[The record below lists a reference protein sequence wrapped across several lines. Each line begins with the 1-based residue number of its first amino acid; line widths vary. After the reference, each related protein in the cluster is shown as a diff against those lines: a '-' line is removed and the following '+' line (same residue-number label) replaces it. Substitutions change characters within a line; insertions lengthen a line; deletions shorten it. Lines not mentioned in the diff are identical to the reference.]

1 MTVKNDRLPSS
12 DTLPRLDWLAQH
24 AEPAPPGHF
33 NELRGSAEPS
43 DTQGLTPTWS
53 TFFQLSALTN
63 PNQPQL
69 FPLLLTAQ
77 DWQGIAQGVL
87 QRVQLLEQVMADVYG
102 PQRVLHQAL
111 LPPALVLGHPDYIRA
126 LRGVTPVGET
136 HLHTVAL
143 DLVRS
148 PQGPWWVVAQH
159 TQTPAGLGDVLEN
172 RSRMTQRFP
181 QAFNALQIQ
190 PLNHLGQDWMA
201 ALRQRCPTGAD
212 AHIVMLASGA
222 TPANDA
228 GAASLARALGVPLV
242 TGHDL
247 TVRDQHLYLNTA
259 HGPVPVH
266 GLLKHLDDA
275 LLDPLALRADA
286 TLGVPGLLQVIQA
299 RHVLVANAPGSGFL
313 ESPALL
319 GFLPALCEAL
329 RGETLR
335 LPSLP
340 TWWCGER
347 AVFNQVQYRLAS
359 SVIKPSFPWGLPG
372 LPHRNPVRGRELSAH
387 DQDVWRARMAQQ
399 SEDFSLQ
406 DEAPFSHM
414 PVWHATDHGGR
425 LELQKISLRVFAIA
439 QQPGQWEVLP
449 GGLAQLSSPE
459 QNCVDMPR
467 ERVSTDVWVSSACAP
482 TAESH

>member
-1 MTVKNDRLPSS
+1 MTVKNDQPTSS
-12 DTLPRLDWLAQH
+12 DTLPRLDWLAQCT
-24 AEPAPPGHF
+24 EPAPSGHF

-43 DTQGLTPTWS
+43 DTQSLTPAWA
-53 TFFQLSALTN
+53 TFFQHAALTD
-63 PNQPQL
+63 PNQQQL

-87 QRVQLLEQVMADVYG
+87 QRVQLLEQVMADAYG

-136 HLHTVAL
+136 HLHAVAF
-143 DLVRS
+143 DLARS
-148 PQGPWWVVAQH
+148 PQGPWWVVSQH
-159 TQTPAGLGDVLEN
+159 TQTLAGLGDVLEN

-181 QAFNALQIQ
+181 QAFKALQVE
-190 PLNHLGQDWMA
+190 PLNRICQDWMA
-201 ALRQRCPTGAD
+201 AFRQRCPTGVD

-222 TPANDA
+222 MPANDA

-247 TVRDQHLYLNTA
+247 TVRDQYLYLNTA
-259 HGPVPVH
+259 HGLVPVH
-266 GLLKHLDDA
+266 GVLKHLDDA

-329 RGETLR
+329 LSETLQ

-347 AVFNQVQYRLAS
+347 AVFNQVQHRLAS

-372 LPHRNPVRGRELSAH
+372 LPHPCWVRGRELSAH
-387 DQDVWRARMAQQ
+387 DQDLWRARMAQQ
-399 SEDFSLQ
+399 SEDFCLQ

-414 PVWHATDHGGR
+414 PVWHAADHGGC
-425 LELQKISLRVFAIA
+425 LQLQPVSLRVFAIA
-439 QQPGQWEVLP
+439 QQPGQWAVLP
-449 GGLAQLSSPE
+449 GGLAQQVSAEP
-459 QNCVDMPR
+459 NCVGMPG
-467 ERVSTDVWVSSACAP
+467 EGVSTDVWVCSACTP
-482 TAESH
+482 LAEPH